1 LNIVYYRM
9 GRLWQGGKFDGNL
22 LRSEN
27 RGKDFVV
34 SVMSPVMRRSVSPET
49 VVPAEPF
56 DRNLARHGINLVRGK
71 THTLQI
77 NTGYLCDLLC
87 RHCHLDAGPGRRE
100 VMGIE
105 TMNDVIAYAS
115 RVRFETIDITGG
127 APELVPGIE
136 SFLALLAPLTRR
148 LILRTNLVALRE
160 EAAAGLMQSCR
171 ELGVSLMASF
181 PSTNPAQADA
191 LRGKGFWEKSL
202 EVLRELNQLGYGCPE
217 SGLTVDL
224 VVNPAGAF
232 LPGNQGETEKKF
244 KQYLGRHGVV
254 FNNLY
259 NFANAP
265 LGRYRAWLEESGN
278 LEPYFKTLF
287 GRFNPATVEQ
297 LMCRS
302 LISVTWDGT
311 LYDCDFNIAA
321 GLPHGL
327 TKVHVSSM
335 AGHPKEGAAIATGD
349 HCYACT
355 AGAGFT

>member
-1 LNIVYYRM
+1 MELVEP
-9 GRLWQGGKFDGNL
+9 FDGNL
-22 LRSEN
+22 VR
-27 RGKDFVV
+27 RGL
-34 SVMSPVMRRSVSPET
+34 S
-49 VVPAEPF
+49 
-56 DRNLARHGINLVRGK
+56 LVRWK
-71 THTLQI
+71 THTLQV
-77 NTGYLCDLLC
+77 NVGFLCDLIC
-87 RHCHLDAGPGRRE
+87 RHCHLEAGPQRRE
-100 VMGIE
+100 VMTRD

-115 RVRFETIDITGG
+115 RLHFETIDITGG
-127 APELVPGIE
+127 APELAPGIR
-136 SFLALLAPLTRR
+136 SFLARLAPLTRK
-148 LILRTNLVALRE
+148 LILRTNLVAFRE
-160 EAAAGLMQSCR
+160 EAASGLMQSCWER
-171 ELGVSLMASF
+171 GVALVASF

-191 LRGKGFWEKSL
+191 LRGKGFWGKSI
-202 EVLRELNQLGYGCPE
+202 EVLRDLNQLGYGRPG

-232 LPGNQGETEKKF
+232 LPGNQGEAEKRF
-244 KQYLGRHGVV
+244 KQHLGRHGVV

-278 LEPYFKTLF
+278 LDRYFKTLF
-287 GRFNPATVEQ
+287 GRFNPATLEG

-302 LISVTWDGT
+302 LISVSWDGA

-321 GLPHGL
+321 GLPQSL

-335 AGHPKEGAAIATGD
+335 AGYPEEGATIATGN